1 MEMKTIEVNLGI
13 GANMFFPEPVKVEIP
28 DNSELVENLVIY
40 YDNYLFYANKLEEP
54 DYDFFVD
61 DPNQNEVRLMTLEE
75 FINEWDINPKF
86 QKMFK

>member
-1 MEMKTIEVNLGI
+1 MKTIEVNLGI
-13 GANMFFPEPVKVEIP
+13 GMNMFFPEPVKVEIP
-28 DNSELVENLVIY
+28 ENSELVENLVTY

-86 QKMFK
+86 QEMFK

>member
-1 MEMKTIEVNLGI
+1 MKTIEVNLGV
-13 GANMFFPEPVKVEIP
+13 GMNMLFPEPVKVEIS

>member
-1 MEMKTIEVNLGI
+1 MKTIEVNLGI
-13 GANMFFPEPVKVEIP
+13 GTNMFFPEPVKVEIP
-28 DNSELVENLVIY
+28 ENSEVEENLVIY

-75 FINEWDINPKF
+75 FINEWDINSKF